1 MSGWGVKS
9 HKRIMIDDMKK
20 MISQDRSIHEIST
33 HLFLKGCDY
42 KRRSACIEVV
52 SMYLRTADIVSGM
65 TREILIKAI
74 ERGFFL

>member
-1 MSGWGVKS
+1 MNSYAVKS

-52 SMYLRTADIVSGM
+52 SLYFRTADIVYGM
-65 TREILIKAI
+65 TREGLIKAL
-74 ERGFFL
+74 EHGCFL